1 MAVSVNRPVRLTA
14 VAALSAVVLLLTGCS
29 GDAGGDGPTSAA
41 SETTTSPAASETPGG
56 DSGSPSA
63 SPSSSATG
71 SYEPATSEGP
81 AKNVPVPEMP
91 EAVKEPTEEGLEAAV
106 EYWWE
111 AGYYLQLTG
120 DPGPLESISSEE
132 CVICESF
139 VENWREVYDAGG
151 WSTGSTIDIENLVVD
166 VQGDGAGSMIMLI
179 NETKPSIHESNGE
192 ERTGDTAG
200 QEVDVH
206 WTGYASFDESDGHW
220 IVEELVVQS
229 SGGDNG

>member
-14 VAALSAVVLLLTGCS
+14 VAALSAAVLLLTGCS

-41 SETTTSPAASETPGG
+41 SEATTSPAASETTGG

-81 AKNVPVPEMP
+81 AKNVPVPETP

-111 AGYYLQLTG
+111 TSFYLRETGDAEPMESVSAEECAFCVDQVVRFGDIYQQGSWVETGPAEVVFEFTKLDADEKGGTTAFLVSEAAAELYRSDGERVLEASGVETSGDPWTASAMFDDDAGY
-120 DPGPLESISSEE
+120 
-132 CVICESF
+132 
-139 VENWREVYDAGG
+139 
-151 WSTGSTIDIENLVVD
+151 
-166 VQGDGAGSMIMLI
+166 
-179 NETKPSIHESNGE
+179 
-192 ERTGDTAG
+192 
-200 QEVDVH
+200 
-206 WTGYASFDESDGHW
+206 W
-220 IVEELVVQS
+220 IVDDLKYVGEQ
-229 SGGDNG
+229 N